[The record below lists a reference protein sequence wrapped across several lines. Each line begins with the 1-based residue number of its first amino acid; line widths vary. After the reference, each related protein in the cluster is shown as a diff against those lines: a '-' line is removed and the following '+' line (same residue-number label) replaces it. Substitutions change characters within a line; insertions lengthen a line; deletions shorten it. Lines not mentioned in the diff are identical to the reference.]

1 MKLYT
6 KVGDHGATKQIN
18 GKKGA
23 KVFSQIV
30 ALGDLDE
37 LDSWLGYVASQ
48 AKATP
53 DFDWL
58 AEDLEARQRELYELL
73 ADVAVPRHQTITAD
87 HVQGLETAIDKMMA
101 AVPKI
106 PQPLCYLAAI
116 RWQLLCN
123 MAEQW
128 LAAPSDHWI
137 NWTLRVNRL
146 SR

>member
-6 KVGDHGATKQIN
+6 KVGDHGDTKQIN
-18 GKKGA
+18 GKKVP
-23 KVFSQIV
+23 KFSPQIV

-73 ADVAVPRHQTITAD
+73 ADVG
-87 HVQGLETAIDKMMA
+87 VQYGISPNHGHTGDDN
-101 AVPKI
+101 P
-106 PQPLCYLAAI
+106 PYGQ
-116 RWQLLCN
+116 
-123 MAEQW
+123 
-128 LAAPSDHWI
+128 
-137 NWTLRVNRL
+137 
-146 SR
+146 